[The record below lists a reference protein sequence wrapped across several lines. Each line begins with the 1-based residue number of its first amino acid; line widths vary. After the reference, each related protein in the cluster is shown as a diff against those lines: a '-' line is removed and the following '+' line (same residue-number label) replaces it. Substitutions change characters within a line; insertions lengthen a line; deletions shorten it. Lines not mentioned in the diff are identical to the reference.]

1 METPLA
7 AATRLTI
14 ALEELV
20 MEETILV
27 RTMDFSA
34 AVEVRD
40 RAAPL
45 VEKLCELAGAPEVQS
60 LRPRVSALLH
70 RCDQNHQF
78 IEEHRVKLQSELN
91 RVTEARGRLRVF
103 APAYGSPYA
112 ARPATPDS
120 RLNTAA

>member
-7 AATRLTI
+7 TATRLI
-14 ALEELV
+14 VALEELV

-45 VEKLCELAGAPEVQS
+45 VEKLCELAGNPEVQS
-60 LRPRVSALLH
+60 LRPRIGALLN

-78 IEEHRVKLQSELN
+78 IEEQRVKLQSELN

-103 APAYGSPYA
+103 APAYGSPYKAKSA
-112 ARPATPDS
+112 AVDS